1 MNNETMLSTVRSYIV
16 RATYRNSSAEN
27 QEEIRVLLTQTIQTA
42 RQPFISRFL
51 CDIARTLGRP
61 PLRDDGGGSFNVLKE
76 S

>member
-1 MNNETMLSTVRSYIV
+1 MLSTVRSYIV

-27 QEEIRVLLTQTIQTA
+27 QEIRVLLTQTIQTV